1 MLKPFCRIRVSKNK
15 TSNMNSDIKITI
27 TCREEQDSTTTINVI
42 AGQNYTPIFKEAFVS
57 NDKLLP
63 PRFID
68 RKIISAETTGKPG
81 SEQILSSILQAMK
94 NGIKVDGKV
103 FTQNENDLKSQ
114 ITDFP
119 IIKKF
124 EEIANIE
131 FDWSKFNNRREFREY
146 FRKTF
151 CKEQM

>member
-1 MLKPFCRIRVSKNK
+1 MA
-15 TSNMNSDIKITI
+15 
-27 TCREEQDSTTTINVI
+27 E
-42 AGQNYTPIFKEAFVS
+42 QNYTPIFKEAFVS

-68 RKIISAETTGKPG
+68 RKIICAETIGKPG
-81 SEQILSSILQAMK
+81 SEQILSSILQAMRS
-94 NGIKVDGKV
+94 GIKVEGKV
-103 FTQNENDLKSQ
+103 FTQNENDLKFQ

-131 FDWSKFNNRREFREY
+131 FNWSVFHNRREFREY

>member
-1 MLKPFCRIRVSKNK
+1 
-15 TSNMNSDIKITI
+15 MNSDIKITI
-27 TCREEQDSTTTINVI
+27 TCREEQETTTTINVQ
-42 AGQNYTPIFKEAFVS
+42 AEQNYTPIFKEVFVS
-57 NDKLLP
+57 SEKPLS
-63 PRFID
+63 PRLVD
-68 RKIISAETTGKPG
+68 RKIISAEMIGKPG

-94 NGIKVDGKV
+94 KGVKIDGKV

-146 FRKTF
+146 FRKM
-151 CKEQM
+151 CGKEQK

>member
-1 MLKPFCRIRVSKNK
+1 M
-15 TSNMNSDIKITI
+15 
-27 TCREEQDSTTTINVI
+27 
-42 AGQNYTPIFKEAFVS
+42 
-57 NDKLLP
+57 
-63 PRFID
+63 
-68 RKIISAETTGKPG
+68 
-81 SEQILSSILQAMK
+81 
-94 NGIKVDGKV
+94 
-103 FTQNENDLKSQ
+103 FTQNENDLKFQ

-131 FDWSKFNNRREFREY
+131 FNWSVFHNRREFREY

>member
-1 MLKPFCRIRVSKNK
+1 
-15 TSNMNSDIKITI
+15 MNDIKITI
-27 TCREEQDSTTTINVI
+27 TCHKEQDETTTINVI
-42 AGQNYTPIFKEAFVS
+42 AEQNYTPIFREAFVS

-68 RKIISAETTGKPG
+68 RKIISAETIGKPG
-81 SEQILSSILQAMK
+81 SEQILSCILQAMRS
-94 NGIKVDGKV
+94 GIKVEGKM
-103 FTQNENDLKSQ
+103 FTQNEYDLKSQ

-131 FDWSKFNNRREFREY
+131 FDWSKFSNRREFREY
-146 FRKTF
+146 FRKRF
-151 CKEQM
+151 CYE

>member
-1 MLKPFCRIRVSKNK
+1 
-15 TSNMNSDIKITI
+15 MNNDIKITI
-27 TCREEQDSTTTINVI
+27 TCSKEQDETTAINVL
-42 AGQNYTPIFKEAFVS
+42 AEQNYTPIFKEAFVS

-68 RKIISAETTGKPG
+68 RKIISAETIGKPG

-94 NGIKVDGKV
+94 NGIKVEGKM

-119 IIKKF
+119 IIEKF
-124 EEIANIE
+124 QKIADIE
-131 FDWSKFNNRREFREY
+131 FDWRKFNNRREFREY

-151 CKEQM
+151 LL

>member
-1 MLKPFCRIRVSKNK
+1 
-15 TSNMNSDIKITI
+15 MNNDIKITI
-27 TCREEQDSTTTINVI
+27 TCREEQDSTTAINVI
-42 AGQNYTPIFKEAFVS
+42 AEQNYTPIFREAFVS

-68 RKIISAETTGKPG
+68 RKIISAETIGKPG
-81 SEQILSSILQAMK
+81 SEQILSSILQVMK
-94 NGIKVDGKV
+94 SGIKVDGKV

>member
-1 MLKPFCRIRVSKNK
+1 
-15 TSNMNSDIKITI
+15 MNNDIKITI
-27 TCREEQDSTTTINVI
+27 TCREEQDSTTAINVI
-42 AGQNYTPIFKEAFVS
+42 AEQNYTPIFREAFVS

-68 RKIISAETTGKPG
+68 RKIISAETIGKPG

-94 NGIKVDGKV
+94 SGIKVDGKV

-131 FDWSKFNNRREFREY
+131 FDWSKFSNRREFREY
-146 FRKTF
+146 FRKM
-151 CKEQM
+151 CGKEQK

>member
-1 MLKPFCRIRVSKNK
+1 
-15 TSNMNSDIKITI
+15 MNNVIKITI
-27 TCREEQDSTTTINVI
+27 TCHEEQDATTTINILVE
-42 AGQNYTPIFKEAFVS
+42 QNYTPIFREAFVS

-63 PRFID
+63 PRLID
-68 RKIISAETTGKPG
+68 RKIISAETIGKPG
-81 SEQILSSILQAMK
+81 SEQILSCILQAMK
-94 NGIKVDGKV
+94 SGIKVDGKV

-131 FDWSKFNNRREFREY
+131 FDWSIFHNRREFREY
-146 FRKTF
+146 FRKM
-151 CKEQM
+151 CGKEQK

>member
-1 MLKPFCRIRVSKNK
+1 
-15 TSNMNSDIKITI
+15 MNNDIKITI

-42 AGQNYTPIFKEAFVS
+42 AEQNYTPIFREAFVS

-68 RKIISAETTGKPG
+68 RKIISAETIGKPG
-81 SEQILSSILQAMK
+81 SEQILSSILQAMRS
-94 NGIKVDGKV
+94 GIKVDGKM

-146 FRKTF
+146 FRKM
-151 CKEQM
+151 CGKEQK

>member
-1 MLKPFCRIRVSKNK
+1 
-15 TSNMNSDIKITI
+15 MNDIKITI
-27 TCREEQDSTTTINVI
+27 ACRKEQDETTAINVL
-42 AGQNYTPIFKEAFVS
+42 AEQNYNPIFKEAFVS

-68 RKIISAETTGKPG
+68 RKIISAETVGKPG
-81 SEQILSSILQAMK
+81 SEQILSSILQAMRS
-94 NGIKVDGKV
+94 GIKVEGKM

-131 FDWSKFNNRREFREY
+131 FDWSMFHNRREFREY

-151 CKEQM
+151 LS

>member
-1 MLKPFCRIRVSKNK
+1 
-15 TSNMNSDIKITI
+15 MNDIKITI
-27 TCREEQDSTTTINVI
+27 TCSKEQDETTAINVLTE
-42 AGQNYTPIFKEAFVS
+42 QNYTPIFKEAFVS

-68 RKIISAETTGKPG
+68 RKIISTETIGKPG
-81 SEQILSSILQAMK
+81 SEQILSSILQAMRS
-94 NGIKVDGKV
+94 GIKVEGKM

-131 FDWSKFNNRREFREY
+131 FDWSKFTNRREFREY
-146 FRKTF
+146 FRKM
-151 CKEQM
+151 CGKE

>member
-1 MLKPFCRIRVSKNK
+1 MTDTRIVINCREN
-15 TSNMNSDIKITI
+15 TDLDIKIGVLA
-27 TCREEQDSTTTINVI
+27 E
-42 AGQNYTPIFKEAFVS
+42 QNYTPIFREAFVS
-57 NDKLLP
+57 SEKPLP

-68 RKIISAETTGKPG
+68 RKIISAETVGKPG

-94 NGIKVDGKV
+94 NGVKVEGKM